1 MLTELVDSEF
11 VEIIYDGTW
20 RSVIET
26 DITYDDVMSY
36 ELISNLRRISVQMQ
50 MQMQMQNR
58 MQTKEPAETLSD
70 V

>member
-26 DITYDDVMSY
+26 DITYDDVM
-36 ELISNLRRISVQMQ
+36 N
-50 MQMQMQNR
+50 
-58 MQTKEPAETLSD
+58 
-70 V
+70 